1 MMKIALFSSKPYD
14 EKYFNRE
21 NKFDHEITY
30 FPAHLNTQTLSLAKG
45 YEAICVFVNDK
56 ITREMIAILAKNGTK
71 YISLRCAGFNNI
83 DIKACEEFQI
93 KVCRVP
99 AYSPYAVAEHTVAL
113 MLTLNRR
120 IYRAYNRVKEGN
132 FALDGLLGFDV
143 HGKTVGIIGTGKIG
157 ECYAKIM
164 HGFGTRLLFF
174 DPFENPKCQELGEYT
189 DLDTLFK
196 ESDIISLHC
205 PLRPETHH
213 LINDESIA
221 KMKNKVMILNT
232 SRGALIDTKAL
243 IKGLKGETIGS
254 VGLDVYEE
262 EAELFFEDCSDTII
276 QDDDFMR
283 LTTFPNVIIT
293 GHQAFFTSTALSNIA
308 ETTLQNL
315 DDLEYDRLCLNL
327 VE

>member
-1 MMKIALFSSKPYD
+1 MKIALFSSKPYD

-21 NKFDHEITY
+21 NKFNHQITY
-30 FPAHLNTQTLSLAKG
+30 FSAHLNTQTLSLAKG

-56 ITREMIAILAKNGTK
+56 ITREMIANLAKNGTK
-71 YISLRCAGFNNI
+71 YIALRCAGFNNI

-174 DPFENPKCQELGEYT
+174 DPFENPKCQELGKYT

-243 IKGLKGETIGS
+243 IKGLKGATIGS

>member
-1 MMKIALFSSKPYD
+1 MKIALFSSKPYD
-14 EKYFNRE
+14 EKYFQRE
-21 NKFDHEITY
+21 NKFNHEITY
-30 FPAHLNTQTLSLAKG
+30 FSAHLNEQTLSLAKG
-45 YEAICVFVNDK
+45 YSAICVFVNDQ
-56 ITREMIAILAKNGTK
+56 INREMIATLAKNGTQF
-71 YISLRCAGFNNI
+71 IALRCAGFNNV
-83 DIKACEEFQI
+83 DIKACEEFKV

-157 ECYAKIM
+157 ECYANIM
-164 HGFGTRLLFF
+164 NGFGARLLFF
-174 DPFENPKCQELGEYT
+174 DPFENPKCQKMGEYT

-196 ESDIISLHC
+196 KSDIISLHC
-205 PLRPETHH
+205 PLKAETHH

-243 IKGLKGETIGS
+243 IKGLKSSSIGS

-262 EAELFFEDCSDTII
+262 EADLFFEDCSDTII

-315 DDLEYDRLCLNL
+315 DDLQHERLCQNL

>member
-1 MMKIALFSSKPYD
+1 MKLALFSSKPYD

-21 NKFDHEITY
+21 NKFNHEIT
-30 FPAHLNTQTLSLAKG
+30 FFSTRLNEQTLSLAKG
-45 YEAICVFVNDK
+45 YTAVCVFVNDK
-56 ITREMIAILAKNGTK
+56 IDRAMIATLAKNGTQF
-71 YISLRCAGFNNI
+71 IALRCAGFNNI
-83 DIKACEEFQI
+83 DFEACKEFGI
-93 KVCRVP
+93 IVCRVP
-99 AYSPYAVAEHTVAL
+99 AYSPYAVAEHTAAL

-120 IYRAYNRVKEGN
+120 ITRAYNRVKEGN
-132 FALDGLLGFDV
+132 FSLDGLLGFDI
-143 HGKTVGIIGTGKIG
+143 HGKTIGIIGTGQIG
-157 ECYAKIM
+157 ECFANIM
-164 HGFGTRLLFF
+164 NGFGTRLLFV
-174 DPFENPKCQELGEYT
+174 DPFESSKCQSMGEYT

-213 LINDESIA
+213 LINDASIA

-232 SRGALIDTKAL
+232 SRGALIDTHAL
-243 IKGLKGETIGS
+243 IRGLKQSQLGS

-276 QDDDFMR
+276 QDDTFMR

-315 DDLEYDRLCLNL
+315 DDLEFERLCLNL